1 MASYI
6 RGDDKETTTVRRN
19 CMRYLCLTQVL
30 VLRDIALSVRK
41 RFPNYDSL
49 IEAGKIYTF
58 WLIQG
63 S

>member
-6 RGDDKETTTVRRN
+6 RGNDKETTTVRRN

-30 VLRDIALSVRK
+30 VLRDIALSVRT

-49 IEAGKIYTF
+49 IAAGKIVHF
-58 WLIQG
+58 F
-63 S
+63 